1 VTVVVVTGS
10 GTGVGKTVLTAALA
24 ALAVEQGC
32 RVAVLKP
39 AQTGV
44 GPNEPGDVDEIRRL
58 TGDVDSRVTAVELV
72 RYREALAPATAARRA
87 GSPGVTTATVVRMAR
102 QLAGQHELVLVEGAG
117 GLLVRLSD
125 DPPATVA
132 DVATEFAAPVLVVAA
147 AGLGTLNH
155 TALTIEA
162 LHARG
167 LRDLGMVIGR
177 WPAQPSLAARCNVA
191 DLPAVT
197 GVPLIGAL
205 PTGMARLAPQD
216 FLAAAREALPADLI
230 AQLIGH
236 HVGGPGLEGH
246 CVDRHLS
253 G

>member
-1 VTVVVVTGS
+1 
-10 GTGVGKTVLTAALA
+10 
-24 ALAVEQGC
+24 
-32 RVAVLKP
+32 
-39 AQTGV
+39 
-44 GPNEPGDVDEIRRL
+44 
-58 TGDVDSRVTAVELV
+58 
-72 RYREALAPATAARRA
+72 
-87 GSPGVTTATVVRMAR
+87 
-102 QLAGQHELVLVEGAG
+102 
-117 GLLVRLSD
+117 
-125 DPPATVA
+125 
-132 DVATEFAAPVLVVAA
+132 
-147 AGLGTLNH
+147 
-155 TALTIEA
+155 
-162 LHARG
+162 
-167 LRDLGMVIGR
+167 MVIGR